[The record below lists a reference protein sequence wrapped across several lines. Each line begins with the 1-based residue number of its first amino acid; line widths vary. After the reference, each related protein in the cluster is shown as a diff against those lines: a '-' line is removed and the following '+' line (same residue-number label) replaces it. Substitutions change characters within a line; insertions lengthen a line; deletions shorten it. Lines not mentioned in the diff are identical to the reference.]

1 MSHVWR
7 YETCF
12 VLSSLFISQR
22 TNKKLWFQSLCQN
35 LDGAAAAAPSCS
47 LCLDFDDGTK
57 PPSHQLWPTI
67 KPLRYNLTNL
77 KTGWHR
83 PHIAPRC
90 AAYLA
95 SICQFNTN
103 PTDLGLNTEKT
114 CSVAS
119 AHLISL
125 TLSVGFA
132 RMPPQ
137 SDLLYWPDCTLKY
150 YLDLWTQVG
159 IGFASCQAASA
170 HHLPF
175 EVWSRGLG
183 WVLCGGK
190 GVAQTSS
197 TFERRLPA
205 AVSLLYSGL
214 YLGHCQWTWM
224 T

>member
-1 MSHVWR
+1 MSQKWNVACWMATKACGCGLKISYHIISQFISHVWR

-83 PHIAPRC
+83 PHIAPRR

-95 SICQFNTN
+95 SVCQFNTN
-103 PTDLGLNTEKT
+103 PAHLWLNTEKT
-114 CSVAS
+114 C
-119 AHLISL
+119 
-125 TLSVGFA
+125 
-132 RMPPQ
+132 
-137 SDLLYWPDCTLKY
+137 
-150 YLDLWTQVG
+150 
-159 IGFASCQAASA
+159 
-170 HHLPF
+170 
-175 EVWSRGLG
+175 
-183 WVLCGGK
+183 
-190 GVAQTSS
+190 
-197 TFERRLPA
+197 
-205 AVSLLYSGL
+205 
-214 YLGHCQWTWM
+214 
-224 T
+224 